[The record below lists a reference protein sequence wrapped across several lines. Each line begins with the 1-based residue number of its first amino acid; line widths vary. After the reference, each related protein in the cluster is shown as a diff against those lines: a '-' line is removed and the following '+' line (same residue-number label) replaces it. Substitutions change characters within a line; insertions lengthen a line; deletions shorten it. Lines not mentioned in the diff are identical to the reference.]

1 MRANLISRSI
11 KERPPGSLRRPLASL
26 RRELRRGHSCAWL
39 AGPVRLID
47 SPADL
52 LRLTHSLPRPVA
64 LVPPLGA
71 LHQGHLALVT
81 RAKEVA
87 GGSGTT
93 VVSVFV
99 NPTQFGPNEDLQR
112 YPRPFGQDCE
122 KLAGLGCDLV
132 FAPSAE
138 AMYRPYA
145 SIIVHESSLSRTL
158 CGASRPGH
166 FDGVCTVVTKLFH
179 LVQPDFAIFGRK
191 DFQQLA
197 IIRRL
202 ARDLDFPVEIIGVP
216 TVREADGLAMS
227 SRNDYL
233 SPEQRAQAPI
243 LHQVLEA
250 AATRVREK
258 TVLSPDQL
266 IKWMRAA
273 LEEAPLA
280 NIDYVA
286 VADPETLE
294 AKPTLTPPLVLAVA
308 VSFGRTR
315 LIDNTPLEPSDG

>member
-1 MRANLISRSI
+1 
-11 KERPPGSLRRPLASL
+11 
-26 RRELRRGHSCAWL
+26 
-39 AGPVRLID
+39 VRLIH

-52 LRLTHSLPRPVA
+52 QHLVRSLPRPLA
-64 LVPPLGA
+64 FVPTMGA

-87 GGSGTT
+87 ADPGTT

-99 NPTQFGPNEDLQR
+99 NPTQFGPNEDFQR
-112 YPRPFGQDCE
+112 YPRPFEQDCE
-122 KLAGLGCDLV
+122 KLARLGCDLV
-132 FAPSAE
+132 FAPSVD
-138 AMYRPYA
+138 AMYHPQA
-145 SIIVHESSLSRTL
+145 SVAVHETSLSRTM

-179 LVQPDFAIFGRK
+179 LVQPDFAVFGQK

-202 ARDLDFPVEIIGVP
+202 VRDLNFPVEIIGMP

-227 SRNDYL
+227 SRNAYL
-233 SPEQRAQAPI
+233 SPDERAQAPI
-243 LHQVLEA
+243 LHRVLEA
-250 AATRVREK
+250 AAARVRDK
-258 TVLSPDQL
+258 AILSPDQL

-280 NIDYVA
+280 KVDYVA

-294 AKPTLTPPLVLAVA
+294 ARQALTAPSVLAVA
-308 VSFGRTR
+308 VYFGRTR
-315 LIDNTPLEPSDG
+315 LIDNTLVNSIDG